1 MGDGRVP
8 EGAACLTAPGWK
20 LRLGQ
25 DRNVSISLA
34 RPAPRNEAV
43 AEACRGEE
51 HL

>member
-1 MGDGRVP
+1 MGDGT

-43 AEACRGEE
+43 AEARRGEE
-51 HL
+51 LL